1 MKITFLALI
10 GCALALAPL
19 GAEET
24 KPNPEKPK
32 GPGGPGG
39 PGAPGGKGDGS
50 FFRNLDKDGDKAVSK
65 EEAGDR
71 WQGLGKLDKDG
82 DGKVTMQEL
91 MAGRPGGPE
100 GGAPKGGPG
109 APGGPQAG
117 RGEFFKNA
125 DKNNDGKISKDEAP
139 GQMWERLS
147 KLDKDNDGAVSKEEM
162 AAMMA
167 GRGGPGGPGGPGGGG
182 PQMFERADKN
192 GDGKI
197 SKDEAPGEMW
207 ERLSKLDK
215 DGDGAVSKEEMAAMT
230 AGRGGP
236 GGPGGA
242 KGPGGGPQAGGPAA
256 MFPRYDVDKDGK
268 LSKSEVPAEMWE
280 KMSKADENADGLISR
295 EELEGAY
302 GRREGGPGKPVEKR
316 PEAAEKEKASA

>member
-1 MKITFLALI
+1 VVRGEEARFVIYRRFFRNRFSGGGFEGLNSNPNRSMKTTFIALI

-71 WQGLGKLDKDG
+71 WQGLGKLDEDG

-109 APGGPQAG
+109 ASGGPQAG

-139 GQMWERLS
+139 GRMWERLS
-147 KLDKDNDGAVSKEEM
+147 KLDKDNDDAVSKEEM

-167 GRGGPGGPGGPGGGG
+167 GRGGPGGPGG
-182 PQMFERADKN
+182 
-192 GDGKI
+192 
-197 SKDEAPGEMW
+197 
-207 ERLSKLDK
+207 
-215 DGDGAVSKEEMAAMT
+215 
-230 AGRGGP
+230 
-236 GGPGGA
+236 A
-242 KGPGGGPQAGGPAA
+242 KGPGGGPRAGGPAA
-256 MFPRYDVDKDGK
+256 MFPRYDADKDGR